1 MFNQKGISSII
12 GLILILVF
20 CVASFSL
27 ILYVEKKLSF
37 EYNKEANIL
46 QSSDTLDWQTYTN
59 NDYGFLM
66 QFPNLWNGYTVIK
79 NEWNGQA
86 IDNLKNPQKYTGPLF
101 VFKNQDLAKNYSF
114 LGIGIMIFTKDVWK
128 LVEGQKIA
136 VSAAPVG
143 PEKIGENSKYVFA
156 LPPRWIG
163 FADNLYEN
171 KARYNEVQQ
180 ILKTFKVFEVV
191 AKNVSPK
198 DCPNGTLVNTLNG
211 PQCDVSENEIIA
223 GWKTYTNTEYGF
235 EVNYSSDWVYEKES
249 VENSIVKSIG
259 TFTNRNDNSVW
270 LKFTEMK
277 DKNLYTFENLNKSGL
292 FEKIKLNN
300 IEVVRSSPFIEY
312 GSEIS
317 EPKSLNVYF
326 YSNGNVIE
334 AYCHMGIN
342 ACDEILSTFKFTK

>member
-79 NEWNGQA
+79 NEWSGQA
-86 IDNLKNPQKYTGPLF
+86 IDNLENPQKYTGPLF
-101 VFKNQDLAKNYSF
+101 IFKNQDLAKKYN
-114 LGIGIMIFTKDVWK
+114 LQGIPLMVFTPDVWK
-128 LVEGQKIA
+128 LVAEGKIA

-171 KARYNEVQQ
+171 QARYSEVQQ
-180 ILKTFKVFEVV
+180 ILKTFKTLPVV
-191 AKNVSPK
+191 DTA
-198 DCPNGTLVNTLNG
+198 DW
-211 PQCDVSENEIIA
+211 Q
-223 GWKTYTNTEYGF
+223 TYTNTEYGF
-235 EVNYSSDWVYEKES
+235 EFKYPLNWKVINGALKNGENGWWLCPNSESAPCPSGSQIYTSSKE
-249 VENSIVKSIG
+249 I
-259 TFTNRNDNSVW
+259 
-270 LKFTEMK
+270 
-277 DKNLYTFENLNKSGL
+277 KSGEGNYENRKA
-292 FEKIKLNN
+292 F
-300 IEVVRSSPFIEY
+300 
-312 GSEIS
+312 GS
-317 EPKSLNVYF
+317 KDGKYF
-326 YSNGNVIE
+326 YSYLNDFPVE
-334 AYCHMGIN
+334 KQIN
-342 ACDEILSTFKFTK
+342 AEIYQKIVSTFRFTK